1 MSDTMIRTTIWRNY
15 YILKK
20 KLNELFYNPDTDLES
35 RPLEVCLESLE
46 TLRCS
51 AFGILMYVILGWK

>member
-1 MSDTMIRTTIWRNY
+1 MKKLL
-15 YILKK
+15 YIKK
-20 KLNELFYNPDTDLES
+20 KLNKLFYNPDTDLES